1 MFSKLKNVR
10 KSINSRTDVVEY
22 WIHNLDHQNFFR
34 IVSVKPTLSTL
45 FPLILFWIFLQN
57 TYQFQT
63 YWIIYLF
70 TIVLIYSVH
79 THAQLE
85 LSSANIRI
93 FVLLTGITQIK
104 KCLQHSRYS
113 INICLIALNES
124 TWEKRTVCF
133 ESFWIWKHPYFALEK
148 ECLLGWMW
156 FMYHFFSFQNP
167 KLSSVFL
174 AFNQTSPTSI
184 CTLSLSSPASLAPA
198 FSSTTPTLHSNSTPP
213 LPSQGPSLSPI
224 HNFLFSTTRN
234 LVSLSFFFYCILPY

>member
-1 MFSKLKNVR
+1 MVVLVEKYLGERFLLLTLLGFLVIIEINFIFSQYFHQNYLLKMFSKLKNVR

-22 WIHNLDHQNFFR
+22 CIHNLDHQNFFR

-57 TYQFQT
+57 TYQFLT

-124 TWEKRTVCF
+124 T
-133 ESFWIWKHPYFALEK
+133 
-148 ECLLGWMW
+148 
-156 FMYHFFSFQNP
+156 
-167 KLSSVFL
+167 
-174 AFNQTSPTSI
+174 
-184 CTLSLSSPASLAPA
+184 
-198 FSSTTPTLHSNSTPP
+198 
-213 LPSQGPSLSPI
+213 
-224 HNFLFSTTRN
+224 
-234 LVSLSFFFYCILPY
+234 